1 MILQWKSNG
10 PLESVSKWQGIGLTA
25 KWLPAIRNWRLALTG
40 AALVPDGAFTK
51 GQWSTL
57 RGAQEAADAALERI
71 IERRAQSHQPPVA
84 TQRVAVSGRSG
95 GAYIGSAT
103 EIGHLGSVKSN
114 IKEGPSVRFSG
125 VFSGFSR
132 FREELTSDASDGTSY
147 AS

>member
-10 PLESVSKWQGIGLTA
+10 PLESVSKWQGISLTA
-25 KWLPAIRNWRLALTG
+25 RWLPATCNWRLALTG

-57 RGAQEAADAALERI
+57 RGAQEAADAALERV
-71 IERRAQSHQPPVA
+71 IEQRAKSQQPPVA
-84 TQRVAVSGRSG
+84 KQRAAASGRSG
-95 GAYIGSAT
+95 GAT
-103 EIGHLGSVKSN
+103 EIGRPGSN

-132 FREELTSDASDGTSY
+132 FGEEPASDASNGASY